1 MSKKDIFRNQSKS
14 MRNHNITTSAT
25 SCKPEGISHFLYSL
39 YLYYGEEKKAS
50 NRRNMINVPPLPPH
64 RYNPHMQIQTPA
76 VNPQAKFQI
85 SPQEASDLAN
95 IPSSRNYQQEERNKA
110 PTSN

>member
-1 MSKKDIFRNQSKS
+1 MK
-14 MRNHNITTSAT
+14 
-25 SCKPEGISHFLYSL
+25 
-39 YLYYGEEKKAS
+39 
-50 NRRNMINVPPLPPH
+50 NVPPH
-64 RYNPHMQIQTPA
+64 HYNPHMQIQTPA

-110 PTSN
+110 PTSNWNTPFTPLKADPATKNFTPKRTKKQ

>member
-1 MSKKDIFRNQSKS
+1 

-39 YLYYGEEKKAS
+39 YLYYGEEKTAS
-50 NRRNMINVPPLPPH
+50 NRRNMKNVPPPPLPPH

-76 VNPQAKFQI
+76 ANPQAKFQI
-85 SPQEASDLAN
+85 SPQEASDFAN
-95 IPSSRNYQQEERNKA
+95 ISRSKNYQQGKRNKA
-110 PTSN
+110 PTIY